1 MAWSS
6 CGACGMHPPMLRVG
20 VQCGR
25 ILSCM
30 LAAPPF
36 MHKEEHGMGNSTL
49 SRASLVLLLVPFIGL
64 LWVSSYNKTTPELF
78 GFPFFYWY
86 LLLWLPLSTIITA
99 VVYLANRK

>member
-1 MAWSS
+1 
-6 CGACGMHPPMLRVG
+6 
-20 VQCGR
+20 
-25 ILSCM
+25 
-30 LAAPPF
+30 
-36 MHKEEHGMGNSTL
+36 MGNSTL